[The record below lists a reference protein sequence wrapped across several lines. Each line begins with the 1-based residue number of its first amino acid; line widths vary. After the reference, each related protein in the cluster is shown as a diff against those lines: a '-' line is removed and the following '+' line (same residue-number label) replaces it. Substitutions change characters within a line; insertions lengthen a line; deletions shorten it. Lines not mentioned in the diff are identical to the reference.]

1 MELPPAIAPDEGAF
15 QQANEDQ
22 FDLRSF
28 LCLLNDLT
36 KQKKFIWRYQQ
47 MLQEVL

>member
-1 MELPPAIAPDEGAF
+1 MEHPPAVAPDEGAF

-36 KQKKFIWRYQQ
+36 TQRKFIWSYQQ
-47 MLQEVL
+47 MLQKVL